1 MMSSAKPMQQSQPAS
16 NADPRWTAIAT
27 RDKRSDGEFFYSV
40 KTTGVYCGPS
50 CPARPARRENVEFH
64 ATAEEAERA
73 GFRPCKRC
81 RPDRNSRADAALRA
95 AIVQSSLGYVLVA
108 RSAKGVCAILLG
120 ESPALLERDL
130 RQRFAHVPLLGSDAD
145 TESLAAHVARVIE
158 NPRLGLDL
166 PLDVRGT
173 AFQQRVWRALRA
185 TRAGSTV
192 SYAEVARRIGAPRS
206 VRAVAQACAA
216 NPLAVLIPCHRVV
229 RHDGALSG
237 YRWGIERKRAL
248 LTLESGR

>member
-1 MMSSAKPMQQSQPAS
+1 MTSAKPMRQSQPGGDP
-16 NADPRWTAIAT
+16 DPRWTAIAT
-27 RDKRSDGEFFYSV
+27 GDTRSDG
-40 KTTGVYCGPS
+40 
-50 CPARPARRENVEFH
+50 H
-64 ATAEEAERA
+64 
-73 GFRPCKRC
+73 
-81 RPDRNSRADAALRA
+81 RPDRIPIPGADIGF
-95 AIVQSSLGYVLVA
+95 AIVRSALGYVLVA
-108 RSAKGVCAILLG
+108 RSAKGVCAVLMG
-120 ESPALLERDL
+120 DSPSLLERDL
-130 RQRFAHVPLLGSDAD
+130 RQRFPQVRLLGSHAH
-145 TESLAAHVARVIE
+145 TESLAAEVARVVE

-173 AFQQRVWRALRA
+173 AFQQRVWRALRQIA
-185 TRAGSTV
+185 VGCTV
-192 SYAEVARRIGAPRS
+192 SYAEVARRVGAPRS

>member
-1 MMSSAKPMQQSQPAS
+1 MMTSVKPMQQSPPAR

-40 KTTGVYCGPS
+40 RTTGVYCRPS
-50 CPARPARRENVEFH
+50 CGARPARRENVEFH

-95 AIVQSSLGYVLVA
+95 GIARSSLGYVLVA

-120 ESPALLERDL
+120 DSPALLERDL
-130 RQRFAHVPLLGSDAD
+130 RQRFAHVRLLGSDVD

-185 TRAGSTV
+185 IRAGSTV

>member
-1 MMSSAKPMQQSQPAS
+1 MMTSAKPMQQSQPAR

-27 RDKRSDGEFFYSV
+27 R
-40 KTTGVYCGPS
+40 
-50 CPARPARRENVEFH
+50 ENVEVH

-81 RPDRNSRADAALRA
+81 RPDALRA

-120 ESPALLERDL
+120 DSPALLERDL
-130 RQRFAHVPLLGSDAD
+130 RQRFAPVRLLGSDAD

-185 TRAGSTV
+185 IRAGSTV